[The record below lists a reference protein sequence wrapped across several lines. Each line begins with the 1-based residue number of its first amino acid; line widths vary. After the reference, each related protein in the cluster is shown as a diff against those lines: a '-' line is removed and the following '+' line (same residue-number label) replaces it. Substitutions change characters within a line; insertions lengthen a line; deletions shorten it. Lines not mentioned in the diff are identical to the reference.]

1 MRMTNK
7 CYSSYVPWKR
17 GINVNEISDRV
28 ASLGNDEGLKIE
40 MEEIEGRKL
49 KVYVNKTGL
58 EYVLGIVYDDNK
70 DENLIFSSLSEMQQS
85 LLKLIEGKRILEVI
99 LY

>member
-17 GINVNEISDRV
+17 RINVNEISDRV

-40 MEEIEGRKL
+40 MEEIEGRKF